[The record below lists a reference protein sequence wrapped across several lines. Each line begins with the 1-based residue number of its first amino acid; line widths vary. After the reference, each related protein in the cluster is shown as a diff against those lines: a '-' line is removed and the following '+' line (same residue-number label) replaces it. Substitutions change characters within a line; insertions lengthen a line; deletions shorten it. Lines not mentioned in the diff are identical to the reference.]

1 MKRLLLLFLLLALLV
16 IAPFLLWGEAIEK
29 SMSFDETIA
38 AMRATGAWA
47 WLVGIGLLVIDLFLP
62 ILGTIVMSALG
73 LIYGWFLGGFF
84 SALGSITS
92 GVLAYALSRRLGRKA
107 ALWMTGAEG
116 LEEGERIFGGE
127 LGGWIVALSRWM
139 PVLPEVIAVMAGMSR
154 MPFRRFFL
162 ALCAG
167 SLPMSFVFAWIG
179 DTGVDRPGLAIGLSA
194 GLPVLMW
201 LIFRIF
207 YRRSR

>member
-29 SMSFDETIA
+29 SMSFDETVA

>member
-29 SMSFDETIA
+29 SMSFDETVA

-201 LIFRIF
+201 LIFQIF

>member
-1 MKRLLLLFLLLALLV
+1 
-16 IAPFLLWGEAIEK
+16 
-29 SMSFDETIA
+29 
-38 AMRATGAWA
+38 
-47 WLVGIGLLVIDLFLP
+47 
-62 ILGTIVMSALG
+62 MSALG

>member
-1 MKRLLLLFLLLALLV
+1 MKRLLLLFLVLALLV
-16 IAPFLLWGEAIEK
+16 IAPFLLWGGAIEK
-29 SMSFDETIA
+29 SMSFDETVA

-73 LIYGWFLGGFF
+73 LIYGWFLGGIF
-84 SALGSITS
+84 SALGSIAS
-92 GVLAYALSRRLGRKA
+92 GVLAYGLSRRLGRKA
-107 ALWMTGAEG
+107 ALWMTGAAG

-139 PVLPEVIAVMAGMSR
+139 PVLPEVIAVMAGMSQ

-179 DTGVDRPGLAIGLSA
+179 DTGADRPGLAIGLSA

-201 LIFRIF
+201 LIFRIL
-207 YRRSR
+207 YRRTS

>member
-1 MKRLLLLFLLLALLV
+1 MKRLLLIFLVLAFLV
-16 IAPFLLWGEAIEK
+16 IVPFLIWGEAIEK

-38 AMRATGAWA
+38 AMRATGSWA

-62 ILGTIVMSALG
+62 VLGTVVMSALG
-73 LIYGWFLGGFF
+73 LIYGWFLGGLF
-84 SALGSITS
+84 SAVGSIAS
-92 GVLAYALSRRLGRKA
+92 GVLAYVLSQRLGRKA
-107 ALWMTGAEG
+107 ALWMTGEEG
-116 LEEGERIFGGE
+116 LKEGEQIFRGE

-154 MPFRRFFL
+154 MPFRRFFP

-167 SLPMSFVFAWIG
+167 SLPMAFVFAWIG
-179 DTGVDRPGLAIGLSA
+179 DTGVDRPGLAISLSA

-201 LIFRIF
+201 LVFRVF